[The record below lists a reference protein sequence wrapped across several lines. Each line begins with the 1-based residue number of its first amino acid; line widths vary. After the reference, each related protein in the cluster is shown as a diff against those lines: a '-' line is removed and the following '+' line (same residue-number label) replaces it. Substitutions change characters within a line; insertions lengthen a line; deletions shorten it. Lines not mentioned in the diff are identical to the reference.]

1 MFSKTRNL
9 IIGPLK
15 LWNILEYNLL
25 TPIWIFISSVTSKTQ
40 RILEIM
46 SVMQKCNKYIQVL
59 HNLVILKFLMLINF
73 QDENKKTLE
82 LICQVFCLLFFSSS
96 RMLFFWGSVFCLR
109 SIDRIIPHGNRICI
123 ILYRAL
129 SFTWETIKL
138 PQTLSCMA
146 VNQWVS

>member
-1 MFSKTRNL
+1 MLCKSMIN
-9 IIGPLK
+9 
-15 LWNILEYNLL
+15 
-25 TPIWIFISSVTSKTQ
+25 
-40 RILEIM
+40 
-46 SVMQKCNKYIQVL
+46 QVL

-73 QDENKKTLE
+73 QDEKKKTVE
-82 LICQVFCLLFFSSS
+82 LICQVFCLLFFSLSHL
-96 RMLFFWGSVFCLR
+96 LFFWSSVFCLR

-146 VNQWVS
+146 VNQWVRERKRDSSHRVILFGHTGSFKWRNCN

>member
-1 MFSKTRNL
+1 M
-9 IIGPLK
+9 K
-15 LWNILEYNLL
+15 LSNILEYNLL
-25 TPIWIFISSVTSKTQ
+25 TPIWIFISSVTYKIQ

-46 SVMQKCNKYIQVL
+46 SVMQKCDIYIQVL

-73 QDENKKTLE
+73 RDENKKTLE
-82 LICQVFCLLFFSSS
+82 LICQVFCLLFFLSS

>member
-1 MFSKTRNL
+1 M
-9 IIGPLK
+9 K
-15 LWNILEYNLL
+15 LSNVLEYNLL
-25 TPIWIFISSVTSKTQ
+25 TPFWIFISSVTSKTQ
-40 RILEIM
+40 RILKIM
-46 SVMQKCNKYIQVL
+46 FVMQKCNKYIQVL
-59 HNLVILKFLMLINF
+59 YNLVILKFLMLINF
-73 QDENKKTLE
+73 RDENKKTLE